1 MAGTVPGA
9 LHAVIDWI
17 IVQQIFTPLPLEAV
31 SFLYPMISGL
41 IT

>member
-1 MAGTVPGA
+1 MTGTVPGA

-17 IVQQIFTPLPLEAV
+17 IFQQIFTPLPLEAV
-31 SFLYPMISGL
+31 SFLHPMMAGL